1 MAAPA
6 SALALEVGFGDAT
19 KFGLAGT
26 GVKVV
31 DGDPLAFLVF
41 MFRNV
46 WAVARR
52 SQPGPHIVTGWGRL
66 RAQRTSVQIT
76 SRADPTP
83 ILA

>member
-31 DGDPLAFLVF
+31 DGDELDFFVFLQKV
-41 MFRNV
+41 
-46 WAVARR
+46 
-52 SQPGPHIVTGWGRL
+52 L
-66 RAQRTSVQIT
+66 E
-76 SRADPTP
+76 
-83 ILA
+83 